1 MGAKVILRTTAGP
14 LNGQTFSFDSHD
26 TFLFGRAEDCHARL
40 AENDR
45 TASRHHFL
53 LEVSPPAARLRDLG
67 SLNGTYVNARKY
79 GARGAAE
86 TPEEA
91 ARKQYP
97 QVDLKHGDEIRV
109 GESVFT
115 LEVQGAPA
123 ATEVSLCAECGGPSP
138 CSRCQP
144 EAPAKSIAKAEMKSG
159 YELGRQ
165 LGEGGMGAVYQARRL
180 SDGAQVAVKVM
191 LSQVAVH
198 AAARDRFLR
207 EIAILSKLRHP
218 RCVELL
224 DCGVS
229 QNTFFFVMELCPGGS
244 LDALGILPLDRLAPL
259 LDEALEGLVYAHGAG
274 FVHRDLKPQ
283 NVLLERRGGGAKL
296 ADFGLAKSFEQAG
309 FSGFTA
315 TGGFAGTTRYMA
327 REQITN
333 YKYVKPATDVW
344 SLAAT
349 AYMVLTGQFPREF
362 PDGRDPVEV
371 ILRQSPTPIRHHLPS
386 LPARVAEVLD
396 RALADKLS
404 ERYLDASEFRRA
416 WREAF
421 R

>member
-1 MGAKVILRTTAGP
+1 MGARVILRTTAGP
-14 LNGQTFSFDSHD
+14 LKGQDFAFDSHD
-26 TFLFGRAEDCHARL
+26 TFLFGRADDCHARL

-67 SLNGTYVNARKY
+67 SLNGTWVNDHKY
-79 GARGAAE
+79 GSRGAAE

-97 QVDLKHGDEIRV
+97 QVDLRDGDEIRV
-109 GESVFT
+109 GETVFR
-115 LEVQGAPA
+115 LEVEGAPA
-123 ATEVSLCAECGGPSP
+123 PTEFSAESSP
-138 CSRCQP
+138 PP
-144 EAPAKSIAKAEMKSG
+144 EPPAKSLAKAEMKSG

-165 LGEGGMGAVYQARRL
+165 LGEGGMGAVYQATRL
-180 SDGAQVAVKVM
+180 ADGAQVAVKVM

-207 EIAILSKLRHP
+207 EIAILAKLRHP

-229 QNTFFFVMELCPGGS
+229 ENTFFFVMELCPGGS
-244 LDALGILPLDRLAPL
+244 LDQLGILPLDRLAPL

-283 NVLLERRGGGAKL
+283 NVLLERRGAGAKL

-315 TGGFAGTTRYMA
+315 TGGFAGTTRFMA

-344 SLAAT
+344 SLGAT
-349 AYMVLTGQFPREF
+349 AYVALTGQFPREF
-362 PDGRDPVEV
+362 APGRDPVEV
-371 ILRQSPTPIRHHLPS
+371 ILRQSPTPIRQHLPS

-416 WREAF
+416 WREAN